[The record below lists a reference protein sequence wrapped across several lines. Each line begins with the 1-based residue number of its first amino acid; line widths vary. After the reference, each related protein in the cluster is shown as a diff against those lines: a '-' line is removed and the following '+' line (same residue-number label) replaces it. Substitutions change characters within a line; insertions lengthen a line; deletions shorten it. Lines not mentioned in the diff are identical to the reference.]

1 MHTPSRTAAACALRR
16 TVTSLLLSA
25 ALLGAAGPSQA
36 AYNIWTSEYTAR
48 QQELQAVIATQFP
61 RKLRYLQIIEINL
74 SNPRLSLN
82 PASNRLITTVDA
94 QIDNKLLMSRPVTG
108 TLSMSTALRYD
119 AASHAVRLDSPAV
132 ERIDIP
138 GLPPQYAAQ
147 LNEIGNT
154 AARQVL
160 DNYPIYTFQPE
171 QLEMNGQHIEPG
183 AITVLENGIKVD
195 IKPM

>member
-1 MHTPSRTAAACALRR
+1 MPNLSRAPTACALRR
-16 TVTSLLLSA
+16 TLTGLLLSA
-25 ALLGAAGPSQA
+25 AMLGAAWPSQA
-36 AYNIWTSEYTAR
+36 AYNVWTSEYTVK
-48 QQELQAVIATQFP
+48 QQELQTVIEAQFP
-61 RKLRYLQIIEINL
+61 RKLRYLQIIELNL

-108 TLSMSTALRYD
+108 TLSMSSSLRYD
-119 AASHAVRLDSPAV
+119 AATHAVRLDAPAV

-138 GLPPQYAAQ
+138 GLPAQYASQ

-160 DNYPIYTFQPE
+160 NNYPIYTFQPD
-171 QLEMNGQHIEPG
+171 QLEMNGKHVEPG
-183 AITVLENGIKVD
+183 AITILDDGIKVE
-195 IKPM
+195 IKPL